1 MIDVEGGHQAWR
13 TPDAGEA
20 HGEKKK
26 EGRAHNH
33 SHAHGHV
40 HSLARDLAAGHD
52 GCCEHGEGD
61 NDGTNNAQLG
71 NHGHGHDEKP
81 EDVSWSFL
89 DLWQR
94 Q

>member
-52 GCCEHGEGD
+52 GCCEHGEAEGD

-71 NHGHGHDEKP
+71 NHGHDEKP

-89 DLWQR
+89 DLRQR